1 MSEDKNQMQ
10 QMKPYIIVAAVLFV
24 LLAVLML
31 WPSGDKPNDTSPE
44 IVLNAEPDSSV
55 LSEANVNN
63 EPMETDLFEP
73 PKMPSEVVIGDE
85 SAVVNV
91 LEPIIEE
98 VEQVSLDVSDAAV
111 KAAIIEAIRSP
122 AISRFLVSESLLQKF
137 VINAN
142 NLANQEITLKDN
154 LLVAPDREFGVYQQA
169 DKIWID
175 RASFQRYTPYVDA
188 IESVDTDALL
198 SAYESYKPSLT
209 EKFAEISRPGD
220 NLDQTLIRAI
230 DELLNT
236 PLVPVPIEVIS
247 ETVMYKFADPK
258 LEGLS
263 GPQKQMVRMGP
274 DNMRRLKVVL
284 REVKAELESRQ

>member
-1 MSEDKNQMQ
+1 MSEDKNQVQ
-10 QMKPYIIVAAVLFV
+10 QMKPYIIVAGILFV
-24 LLAVLML
+24 LLVVLML

-44 IVLNAEPDSSV
+44 TVLNAEPENAV
-55 LSEANVNN
+55 LSEAKIDE
-63 EPMETDLFEP
+63 EPMETALFEP

-85 SAVVNV
+85 NAAVNV

-98 VEQVSLDVSDAAV
+98 LEQVSLDVSDAAV

-154 LLVAPDREFGVYQQA
+154 LLVAPDREFSIYQQA

-220 NLDQTLIRAI
+220 DLDQTLIRAI

-274 DNMRRLKVVL
+274 DNMRRLKIVL